1 MVKKSILAL
10 LCAALLLCAA
20 CGGRQPGETAPT
32 EGTAVTDALGNTAQL
47 APDARVVCGYAS
59 FAQCWML
66 AGGVPVGVTDDAL
79 TERGLDLPEDTAV
92 VGTTKHVDL
101 EKVAALEPD
110 YVMLSADL
118 TAHLE
123 LRDTLERMGIPCGF
137 FRVDTFADYQA
148 LMAQLCAVT
157 GREDL
162 YRANVTE
169 PETRIGEI
177 LAAVPKQED
186 RSVLLLRAY
195 ASGVKAKGDDVLAGV
210 ILKEYGLRN
219 IVDDAPS
226 LLEDLSMEEIIRRD
240 PCWIFVVTMGDE
252 AAAAAYMRQ
261 NLESDPAWN
270 GLSAVQGGRCVLLP
284 QDLFHYK
291 PNERWDESY
300 EYLAKILYPDL
311 F

>member
-1 MVKKSILAL
+1 M
-10 LCAALLLCAA
+10 
-20 CGGRQPGETAPT
+20 
-32 EGTAVTDALGNTAQL
+32 
-47 APDARVVCGYAS
+47 
-59 FAQCWML
+59 
-66 AGGVPVGVTDDAL
+66 
-79 TERGLDLPEDTAV
+79 
-92 VGTTKHVDL
+92 
-101 EKVAALEPD
+101 
-110 YVMLSADL
+110 
-118 TAHLE
+118 
-123 LRDTLERMGIPCGF
+123 
-137 FRVDTFADYQA
+137 
-148 LMAQLCAVT
+148 
-157 GREDL
+157 
-162 YRANVTE
+162 
-169 PETRIGEI
+169 
-177 LAAVPKQED
+177 
-186 RSVLLLRAY
+186 
-195 ASGVKAKGDDVLAGV
+195 KAKGDDVLAGV